1 VIVTIAVGAGI
12 LIPFFNQMFE
22 IPPPVTQIRTETP
35 AAEEEEQ
42 QAPAE
47 PGTTAITIL
56 QGASVQGSPDYDPD
70 AAQVPAGNSI
80 VWNNQDTVPHTATS
94 GTGPQDPESAQLFD
108 TSIINGGE
116 ESTPVELQGVSEGQ
130 TIPYYCI
137 VHPYMT
143 SELTIT
149 AGEAGGGQTQQEG
162 GAAQQQGGGANQTQP
177 GETAGGTAAPAAP
190 SGGDAGGGGGAVTL
204 NILEGSSIQ
213 GSPDYDPDELTVSA
227 GAEVT
232 VVNQDTVLHTVTSGT
247 GTSDP
252 QSAQMF
258 DSSFIGPGQSAALSL
273 AQVPAGQYDYYCQ
286 VHPYMTGKLVV
297 Q

>member
-1 VIVTIAVGAGI
+1 LIVTIAISAGI
-12 LIPFFNQMFE
+12 LIPFFDQMFE

-35 AAEEEEQ
+35 AAEEGEEEG

-47 PGTTAITIL
+47 AGTTAIAIL
-56 QGASVQGSPDYDPD
+56 QGAAVQGSPDYDPD
-70 AAQVPAGNSI
+70 AAQVPVGNSI
-80 VWNNQDTVPHTATS
+80 VWDNQDTVPHTSTS

-108 TSIINGGE
+108 TGIINGGE

-143 SELTIT
+143 SEITIV
-149 AGEAGGGQTQQEG
+149 AGGQGGGGQTQAG
-162 GAAQQQGGGANQTQP
+162 GAANNQTQGGGQTT
-177 GETAGGTAAPAAP
+177 GAGGAPPAT
-190 SGGDAGGGGGAVTL
+190 GGGPTI

-213 GSPDYDPDELTVSA
+213 GSPDYDPEELTASA

-232 VVNQDTVLHTVTSGT
+232 VVNQDTLPHTVTSGT
-247 GTSDP
+247 GPQDP
-252 QSAQMF
+252 ESAQLF
-258 DSSFIGPGQSAALSL
+258 DTSLINGGESAPLSL
-273 AQVPAGQYDYYCQ
+273 AQVTAGQYDYYCM
-286 VHPYMTGKLVV
+286 VHPYMTGKITV